1 MFSGIVELTGKITNI
16 IIAGSNKTYSV
27 ECDISNELYIDQS
40 IAHNGVCLTI
50 VKIDDK
56 IYDVT
61 AVKETL
67 DKSNLNHLAVGDLI
81 NLERCLKSDGRLDGH
96 IVQGHVD
103 DVGECT
109 SVEELNG
116 SWFYE
121 FKFDP
126 KHKTLI
132 VDKGSVCINGV
143 SLTLIDPTESTFK
156 VTIIP
161 YTHEHTNFKTLKV
174 GDKVNL
180 EFDILGKYINRY
192 LQFSGRP

>member
-1 MFSGIVELTGKITNI
+1 MFSGIVELTGKIIDISEEGT
-16 IIAGSNKTYSV
+16 NKTYRV
-27 ECDISNELYIDQS
+27 ECGITNELYIDQS
-40 IAHNGVCLTI
+40 IAHNGVCLTV
-50 VKIDDK
+50 VKIDGQ

-67 DKSNLNHLAVGDLI
+67 DKTNLNYLEKGDLI

-103 DVGECT
+103 DIGECT
-109 SVEELNG
+109 KVEELDG

-161 YTHEHTNFKTLKV
+161 YTHEHTNFKNLKAR
-174 GDKVNL
+174 DKVNL

-192 LQFSGRP
+192 LQFSKR